1 MKAGF
6 ETGLIFFFGMM
17 FLIMSLSMTNVV
29 LMYNQARLTQ
39 ENALSLI
46 EHQNRY
52 DEEVQEMIMQTA
64 RLCNGCTL
72 NITKSDLYEYRYV
85 VSVMFPIHLPL
96 FGFTGM
102 GSTEAMTR
110 VVH

>member
-6 ETGLIFFFGMM
+6 ETGIIFFFGMM

-52 DEEVQEMIMQTA
+52 DEEVQELITLSA
-64 RLCNGCTL
+64 RLCNGCTI
-72 NITKSDLYEYRYV
+72 NIVKSELYEYRYI
-85 VSVMFPIHLPL
+85 VSRNIPQSVFRCLDSPEPD
-96 FGFTGM
+96 
-102 GSTEAMTR
+102 R
-110 VVH
+110 PKR

>member
-6 ETGLIFFFGMM
+6 ETGIIFFFGML
-17 FLIMSLSMTNVV
+17 FLVMSLSMTNVV

-39 ENALSLI
+39 ENALAII

-52 DEEVQEMIMQTA
+52 DEEVQDLITQSA

-72 NITKSDLYEYRYV
+72 EITNSDLYEYRYK
-85 VSVMFPIHLPL
+85 VSVKFPIRLPL
-96 FGFTGM
+96 FGFTGI

>member
-6 ETGLIFFFGMM
+6 ETGIIFFFGMM
-17 FLIMSLSMTNVV
+17 FLIMSLNMTNVV

-52 DEEVQEMIMQTA
+52 DEEVQELITQSA
-64 RLCNGCTL
+64 RLCNGCTVS
-72 NITKSDLYEYRYV
+72 ITRSDLYEYRYK
-85 VSVMFPIHLPL
+85 VSVTFPIRLPL
-96 FGFTGM
+96 FGFSGI

>member
-6 ETGLIFFFGMM
+6 ETGIIFFFGMM

-52 DEEVQEMIMQTA
+52 DEEVQELITQSA
-64 RLCNGCTL
+64 RLCNGCTI
-72 NITKSDLYEYRYV
+72 NIVKSELYEYRYM
-85 VSVMFPIHLPL
+85 VSVTFPIRLPM
-96 FGFTGM
+96 FGFTGT

>member
-6 ETGLIFFFGMM
+6 ETGIIFFFGMM

-52 DEEVQEMIMQTA
+52 DEEVQDLITQSA
-64 RLCNGCTL
+64 RLCNGCTV
-72 NITKSDLYEYRYV
+72 NIVKSDFYEYRYL
-85 VSVMFPIHLPL
+85 VSVTFPIRLPL
-96 FGFTGM
+96 FGFTGI
-102 GSTEAMTR
+102 GLTEAMTR